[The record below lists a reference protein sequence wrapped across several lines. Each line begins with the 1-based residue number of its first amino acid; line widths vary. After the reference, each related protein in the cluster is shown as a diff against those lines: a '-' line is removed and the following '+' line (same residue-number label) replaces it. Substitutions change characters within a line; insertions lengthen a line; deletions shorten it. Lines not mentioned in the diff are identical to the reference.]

1 MRETRRTRCEGE
13 MGTISTV
20 GVCGWKSVAGR
31 GRIGDVEATDATDE
45 AAAGTTTPKRAEETD
60 ECTARCVRM
69 GTGRRNRTIAGMV
82 VDDPVDRRRRRRSV
96 RRGRQ
101 NTKSRLR
108 ICREVQIGETSRIR
122 FDAPGT

>member
-13 MGTISTV
+13 MGTISTA
-20 GVCGWKSVAGR
+20 GVCGWKSAAGR
-31 GRIGDVEATDATDE
+31 GRIGDVEATDAT
-45 AAAGTTTPKRAEETD
+45 AAGTTTPKRAEETD

-108 ICREVQIGETSRIR
+108 MCREVQIGETSRIR